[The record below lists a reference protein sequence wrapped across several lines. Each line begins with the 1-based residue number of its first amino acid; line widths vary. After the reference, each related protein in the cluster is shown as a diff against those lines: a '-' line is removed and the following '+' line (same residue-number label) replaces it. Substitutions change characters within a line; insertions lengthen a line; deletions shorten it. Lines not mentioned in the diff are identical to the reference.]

1 MHRPAER
8 SWLKCLTCTADLDVL
23 RRLPSAQAKPKKAVA
38 RKPFANDESIEQA
51 YTIVWPIL
59 FYVYNMP
66 YNIV

>member
-1 MHRPAER
+1 MYRPTGASSSR
-8 SWLKCLTCTADLDVL
+8 ALMVKMFNLYCGFRCL

-59 FYVYNMP
+59 FY
-66 YNIV
+66 ICL